1 MQNID
6 VTNSEES
13 KASKL
18 SAIDRAL
25 ELAKARL
32 AARTS
37 TQGDEVSAKTSKEPK
52 AKAEKQPK
60 EPKAVKVVD
69 LAAQSAKDAERAER
83 KAQLEAQRAE
93 RKATSDAK
101 RAAAKLEREAKQQ
114 GRGPAHMKKVDKAA
128 SKLPVLSNAAQTKL
142 NELRQELSNID
153 MTVLALHMQHIVR
166 VAATAAAH
174 GRKFTNGQ
182 RVRFTGGD
190 PRYIGQ
196 VGTIDQ
202 ARNIRCFV
210 NVTGA
215 KKPVYVFTS
224 DIEPF
229 TEEG

>member
-1 MQNID
+1 MTTD
-6 VTNSEES
+6 TTNSDS

-25 ELAKARL
+25 ELAKAR
-32 AARTS
+32 AAAVAANRSSEDTLR
-37 TQGDEVSAKTSKEPK
+37 VKEPK
-52 AKAEKQPK
+52 PKADKQPK

-93 RKATSDAK
+93 RKAASDAK
-101 RAAAKLEREAKQQ
+101 RAAAKAEREAKAQP
-114 GRGPAHMKKVDKAA
+114 RGPAHMKKVDKAA
-128 SKLPVLSNAAQTKL
+128 ARLPALSAEAQTKL
-142 NELRQELSNID
+142 NELRLEISNVD
-153 MTVLALHMQHIVR
+153 MTVLALHLQHHVR
-166 VAATAAAH
+166 VAATYKAH
-174 GRKFTNGQ
+174 GRKFVNGQ
-182 RVRFTGGD
+182 GVRIVGGD

-210 NVTGA
+210 NVPGV

-224 DIEPF
+224 DIEPS
-229 TEEG
+229 EG

>member
-1 MQNID
+1 MQTQNID
-6 VTNSEES
+6 TTNSDS

-18 SAIDRAL
+18 SALDRAL
-25 ELAKARL
+25 ELAKARA
-32 AARTS
+32 AARAS
-37 TQGDEVSAKTSKEPK
+37 AQGDEAPAKVKAPK
-52 AKAEKQPK
+52 PKAEKQPK

-93 RKATSDAK
+93 RKATAEAK
-101 RAAAKLEREAKQQ
+101 RAAAKAERESKQQ

-128 SKLPVLSNAAQTKL
+128 ARLPVLSSAAQTKL
-142 NELRQELSNID
+142 NELRLELSNID

-182 RVRFTGGD
+182 QVRFTGGD

-210 NVTGA
+210 NVTGV

>member
-1 MQNID
+1 MTTD
-6 VTNSEES
+6 TTNSDS

-25 ELAKARL
+25 ELAKAR
-32 AARTS
+32 AAAVAANRSSEDTLR
-37 TQGDEVSAKTSKEPK
+37 VKEPK
-52 AKAEKQPK
+52 PKADKQPK

-93 RKATSDAK
+93 RKAASDAK
-101 RAAAKLEREAKQQ
+101 RAAAKAEREAKAQP
-114 GRGPAHMKKVDKAA
+114 RGPAHMKKVDKAA
-128 SKLPVLSNAAQTKL
+128 ARLPALSAEAQTKL
-142 NELRQELSNID
+142 NEIRLSLGLVD
-153 MTVLALHMQHIVR
+153 MTVLALHMQHHVR
-166 VAATAAAH
+166 VAATSKAH
-174 GRKFTNGQ
+174 GRKFVNGQ
-182 RVRFTGGD
+182 SVRFVGGD

-210 NVTGA
+210 NVPGV

-224 DIEPF
+224 DIEPS
-229 TEEG
+229 EG

>member
-1 MQNID
+1 MQTQNID
-6 VTNSEES
+6 TTNSDS

-25 ELAKARL
+25 ELAKQRAAAAA
-32 AARTS
+32 AARNGTS
-37 TQGDEVSAKTSKEPK
+37 DEPAVTKT
-52 AKAEKQPK
+52 PK
-60 EPKAVKVVD
+60 EPKVEKEPKVKVVN
-69 LAAQSAKDAERAER
+69 LEAKAAKDAERGAAKAKLEAERAER
-83 KAQLEAQRAE
+83 KA
-93 RKATSDAK
+93 ATEAK
-101 RAAAKLEREAKQQ
+101 RAAAKAEREAKQQ
-114 GRGPAHMKKVDKAA
+114 PRGPAHMKKVDKAA
-128 SKLPVLSNAAQTKL
+128 ARLPVLSAAAQSKL
-142 NELRQELSNID
+142 NELRLELSNID

-174 GRKFTNGQ
+174 GRKFVNGQ